1 MSGAVLP
8 FRVPPSR
15 QEALAKVRNAARSTG
30 NIRWTDHARER
41 LEERDILDRQALRT
55 IWEGNIDGKIV
66 PDGEDE
72 WRLTL
77 KKRDAGRT
85 VHVVVAVSDHEELTV
100 ITVY

>member
-1 MSGAVLP
+1 MSGTILP

-15 QEALAKVRNAARSTG
+15 QDALAKVRNGARNTG
-30 NIRWTDHARER
+30 NILWTDHARER
-41 LEERDILDRQALRT
+41 MEEREITYRQALRT

-72 WRLTL
+72 WKLTL

-85 VHVVVAVSDHEELTV
+85 VHVVVAISDGEELTV
-100 ITVY
+100 ITAY

>member
-1 MSGAVLP
+1 M
-8 FRVPPSR
+8 RDR
-15 QEALAKVRNAARSTG
+15 ARKTG
-30 NIRWTDHARER
+30 NILWTDHACER
-41 LEERDILDRQALRT
+41 MEERDITGRQALRT
-55 IWEGNIDGKIV
+55 IREGKIDGKIV

-85 VHVVVAVSDHEELTV
+85 VHVVVAISDREELTA

>member
-15 QEALAKVRNAARSTG
+15 QEALARVRDGARNTG
-30 NIRWTDHARER
+30 NILWTDHVRER
-41 LEERDILDRQALRT
+41 MEERDVTGRQALRT
-55 IWEGNIDGKIV
+55 IREGNIDGKIV

-72 WRLTL
+72 WKLTL

-85 VHVVVAVSDHEELTV
+85 VHVVVALSDREELTV

>member
-1 MSGAVLP
+1 MSGNILP

-15 QEALAKVRNAARSTG
+15 QDALAKVRNGARNTG
-30 NIRWTDHARER
+30 NILWTDHALER
-41 LEERDILDRQALRT
+41 MEERGFNNRPALRT

-72 WRLTL
+72 WKLTL
-77 KKRDAGRT
+77 KKRDAGQT
-85 VHVVVAVSDHEELTV
+85 VHVVVALSDREELTV